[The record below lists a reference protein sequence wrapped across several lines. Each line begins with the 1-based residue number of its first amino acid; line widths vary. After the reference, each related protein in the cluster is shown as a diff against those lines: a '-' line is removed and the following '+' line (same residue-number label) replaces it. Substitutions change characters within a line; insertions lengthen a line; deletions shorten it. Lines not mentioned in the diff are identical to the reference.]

1 MLIDLIFN
9 IDPAAVDLKFDI
21 NPAKVDLKFNN
32 YQRVIA
38 TGDSIERYKG
48 DYEVTPTL
56 EGETLPTKQKLM
68 EEDLTVN
75 PIPIYETSNISGG
88 TTVYIAKG

>member
-1 MLIDLIFN
+1 MLIDLKFN
-9 IDPAAVDLKFDI
+9 ID
-21 NPAKVDLKFNN
+21 PAKVDLKFNA

-38 TGDSIERYKG
+38 TDETVDRYKG

-68 EEDLTVN
+68 EENLTVN
-75 PIPIYETSNISGG
+75 PIPIYETSNNSGG
-88 TTVYIAKG
+88 TTVYIAKE